1 MRVNKTPNRNTPRKN
16 TMNATYPL
24 AVAAKIAGFSVKQ
37 FLRKRDHGFLKL
49 RDGDRPSTG
58 TGEPVGYS
66 RNRIVEAA
74 TMKWLGDLRVPASI
88 ASDAALKFVNEAQT
102 GRVRAQCFLHGRTIL
117 LVTPDGA
124 VVKNVGFDATLADVI
139 DSACCVTLDM
149 NRIVAAVDQKLASI
163 KLKLKRK
170 H

>member
-1 MRVNKTPNRNTPRKN
+1 
-16 TMNATYPL
+16 MNATYPL